1 MKSLLAITAI
11 LISLFIPEELVAGG
25 LATGRSVGM
34 GGAYTQVAMGA
45 EAAFWNPANLGL
57 ADDSKINLSILSVGV
72 SAGNNSLT
80 LSQYNQYNG
89 SFLTSED
96 KQTILN
102 SVPDDGL
109 NASLGADILGFG
121 ISRGN
126 LALFLCG
133 RGTSDF
139 LLPKEP
145 IQTLFF
151 GNEIND
157 TVILSGSD
165 AEAFAS
171 MDLGLSWGRS
181 VWKKDDK
188 EVLLGITVR
197 YVRGLTYQKV
207 EQAEGEI
214 STLETGIN
222 GDGDFLV
229 RSASGGWGYG
239 LDFGAALQYGKNWSF
254 GLSFTNLI
262 NRIKWSKNTE
272 QRVYQVQ
279 IDSLLAQDF
288 DVDSMIIERSYT
300 EGISPFTT
308 RVPISMRAGVSYR
321 KDRSLFSFDLEQGLG
336 KGMGV
341 TKKLTASLGAEYTLR
356 TWLDLRGGI
365 LLGGDEGVALSSGVG
380 LNLGVYQLD
389 LGMAVQRG
397 FWPANSKGINIAIS
411 NGFRF

>member
-11 LISLFIPEELVAGG
+11 LISLFIPEELVAAG

-34 GGAYTQVAMGA
+34 GGAYTQVATGA
-45 EAAFWNPANLGL
+45 EASFWNPANLGL

-72 SAGNNSLT
+72 NAGNNALT

-102 SVPDDGL
+102 SIPSDGL
-109 NASLGADILGFG
+109 NASLGANILGFG

-133 RGTSDF
+133 RGTSDL
-139 LLPKEP
+139 LLPKDP
-145 IQTLFF
+145 VQTLFF
-151 GNEIND
+151 GNQIND
-157 TVILSGSD
+157 TVVFSGSD
-165 AEAFAS
+165 AEAFAA

-181 VWKKDDK
+181 VWKKDNK
-188 EVLLGITVR
+188 EVLLGITAR

-214 STLETGIN
+214 FTLETGIN
-222 GDGDFLV
+222 GEGDFSV

-239 LDFGAALQYGKNWSF
+239 LDFGAALQHKKNWSF
-254 GLSFTNLI
+254 GLSFANLI
-262 NRIKWSKNTE
+262 SQIRWSKNTE

-279 IDSLLAQDF
+279 VDSLLAQDF
-288 DVDSMIIERSYT
+288 DVDSMIIEHSYT

-308 RVPISMRAGVSYR
+308 RIPISMRAGVAYR
-321 KDRSLFSFDLEQGLG
+321 KDRYIISFDLEKGLS
-336 KGMGV
+336 KGTGV
-341 TKKLTASLGAEYTLR
+341 TNRLAASLGAEYLLATY
-356 TWLDLRGGI
+356 LDLRGGI
-365 LLGGDEGVALSSGVG
+365 SLGGDEGVALSSGVG
-380 LNLGVYQLD
+380 FNLGVYHLD
-389 LGMAVQRG
+389 LGLAVQRG
-397 FWPANSKGINIAIS
+397 LWPAKSKGMNIAIS

>member
-11 LISLFIPEELVAGG
+11 LISLFIPEELVAAG

-34 GGAYTQVAMGA
+34 GGAYTQVATGA

-57 ADDSKINLSILSVGV
+57 ADGSKINLSILSVGV
-72 SAGNNSLT
+72 NAGNNALT

-102 SVPDDGL
+102 SVPEDGL

-151 GNEIND
+151 GNQIND
-157 TVILSGSD
+157 TILFSGSD
-165 AEAFAS
+165 GEAFAS

-181 VWKKDDK
+181 VWKKESK
-188 EVLLGITVR
+188 EVLLGITAR
-197 YVRGLTYQKV
+197 YVRGLTYQRV

-214 STLETGIN
+214 FTLETGII
-222 GDGDFLV
+222 GEGDFLV
-229 RSASGGWGYG
+229 RSASGGWGCG
-239 LDFGAALQYGKNWSF
+239 LDLGASLEYNKNWSF
-254 GLSFTNLI
+254 GLGFTNLI
-262 NRIKWSKNTE
+262 NQIRWTKNTE

-279 IDSLLAQDF
+279 IDSLLAEDF
-288 DVDSMIIERSYT
+288 DVDSMIIEHSYT
-300 EGISPFTT
+300 RTISAFAT
-308 RVPISMRAGVSYR
+308 RIPISMRAGVSHR
-321 KDRSLFSFDLEQGLG
+321 KDRYIISFGLEKGFS

-341 TKKLTASLGAEYTLR
+341 TRRLSASLGAEYMLR

-365 LLGGDEGVALSSGVG
+365 SLGGDEGVALSSGVG
-380 LNLGVYQLD
+380 FNLGAYQLD

-397 FWPANSKGINIAIS
+397 LWPAKSKGINIAIS